1 MKTGIEIA
9 SNFTHLY
16 KNLDY
21 MKDHDNFDL
30 FKKITKK
37 SSPLF
42 VKGGDIIS
50 RNPFV
55 AGYHEIGIEE
65 LIRTYRDNGYNDFL
79 IDIGANIGLTTCFS
93 GKGFSNIFCF
103 EPNPQ
108 VFRILQ
114 TNVEITFGLDSKVVL
129 NNFGLGDSDAE
140 LELTIPKNNYGG
152 AYIKQGNTYS
162 NDILL
167 QKDNITDPSN
177 AYNYIGVSIKNAEEQ
192 LGNLF
197 AGIPIGS
204 KGVIKIDVE
213 GYEPYVLEA
222 IGKILPETNSYAI
235 IFENHN
241 LCTTIFEFQKF
252 FNRDIVLY
260 RLQHYPIRKFK
271 LLRII
276 KSYLGATGK
285 HTLEK
290 VDNNNNNCTG
300 QLLLVLDSTK

>member
-1 MKTGIEIA
+1 MEIA
-9 SNFTHLY
+9 NNYTYLY

-21 MKDHDNFDL
+21 MKDHDNFEL
-30 FKKITKK
+30 FKKITEK

-50 RNPFV
+50 RNPLV
-55 AGYHEIGIEE
+55 AGYHEIDTEE
-65 LIRTYRDNGYNDFL
+65 LIRTYRDNGFSDFL

-93 GKGFSNIFCF
+93 GKGFSKIFCF

-114 TNVEITFGLDSKVVL
+114 TNVEITFGLDNKIAL
-129 NNFGLGDSDAE
+129 YNFGLGDSDNE

-162 NDILL
+162 YDILL
-167 QKDNITDPSN
+167 KKDNITNPSN

-192 LGNLF
+192 FGQLF
-197 AGIPIGS
+197 SGIEIGS

-213 GYEPYVLEA
+213 GYEPHVLEA
-222 IGKILPETNSYAI
+222 IGKKLPENNSYAI
-235 IFENHN
+235 IFENHDP
-241 LCTTIFEFQKF
+241 CMTIFEFQKF
-252 FNRDIVLY
+252 FNRDIILY
-260 RLQHYPIRKFK
+260 RLKHFPIRKFK
-271 LLRII
+271 LLRKI
-276 KSYLGATGK
+276 KSYFGAKGK

-290 VDNNNNNCTG
+290 VDKKVCTG
-300 QLLLVLDSTK
+300 QLLLVLDSSK

>member
-9 SNFTHLY
+9 NNFTYLY

-30 FKKITKK
+30 FEKITKK

-50 RNPFV
+50 RNPLV
-55 AGYHEIGIEE
+55 AGYHEIDTEE
-65 LIRTYRDNGYNDFL
+65 LIRTYRGNGYSDFL

-114 TNVEITFGLDSKVVL
+114 TNVEITFGLDNKVVL
-129 NNFGLGDSDAE
+129 NNFGLGDSDTE

-177 AYNYIGVSIKNAEEQ
+177 AYDYIGVSIKNAEEQ
-192 LGNLF
+192 LGQLF
-197 AGIPIGS
+197 ADIPVGS

-222 IGKILPETNSYAI
+222 IGKALPENNSYAI
-235 IFENHN
+235 IFENHDPSM
-241 LCTTIFEFQKF
+241 TILEFQKF

-260 RLQHYPIRKFK
+260 RLHHYPIRKFK
-271 LLRII
+271 LLRKI

-290 VDNNNNNCTG
+290 VDKKDCTG
-300 QLLLVLDSTK
+300 QLLLVLDSST

>member
-1 MKTGIEIA
+1 MKSGTEIA
-9 SNFTHLY
+9 NNYTYLY

-21 MKDHDNFDL
+21 MRDHDNFDL
-30 FKKITKK
+30 FEKITKK

-50 RNPFV
+50 RNPLV
-55 AGYHEIGIEE
+55 AGYHEIDTEE
-65 LIRTYRDNGYNDFL
+65 LIRAYRDNGYSDFL

-93 GKGFSNIFCF
+93 GEGFNRIFCF

-114 TNVEITFGLDSKVVL
+114 TNVEITFGLDNKVTL
-129 NNFGLGDSDAE
+129 NNFGLGDTDAE
-140 LELTIPKNNYGG
+140 LELTIPKHNYGG

-162 NDILL
+162 DNILL

-177 AYNYIGVSIKNAEEQ
+177 AYDYIGVSIKNAEEQ
-192 LGNLF
+192 LDRLF
-197 AGIPIGS
+197 SNIPAGS

-213 GYEPYVLEA
+213 GYEPYILEA
-222 IGKILPETNSYAI
+222 IGKVLPEDNSYAI
-235 IFENHN
+235 IFENHDPN
-241 LCTTIFEFQKF
+241 MTIVEFQKF
-252 FNRDIVLY
+252 FNKDIVLY

-271 LLRII
+271 LLRKI
-276 KSYLGATGK
+276 KSYFGATGK

-290 VDNNNNNCTG
+290 VDKSDCAG
-300 QLLLVLDSTK
+300 QLLLVLDSSG

>member
-9 SNFTHLY
+9 NNFTYLY
-16 KNLDY
+16 KNIDY

-30 FKKITKK
+30 FNKITKK

-50 RNPFV
+50 RNPLI
-55 AGYHEIGIEE
+55 AGYHEIATEE
-65 LIRTYRDNGYNDFL
+65 LIRTYRDNGYSDFL

-114 TNVEITFGLDSKVVL
+114 TNVEITFGLDNKVIL
-129 NNFGLGDSDAE
+129 NNFGLGDSDTE

-162 NDILL
+162 NKILL

-177 AYNYIGVSIKNAEEQ
+177 AYSYIEVSIKNAEEQ
-192 LGNLF
+192 LLNLF
-197 AGIPIGS
+197 SSMPIGS
-204 KGVIKIDVE
+204 KGVIKIDIE

-222 IGKILPETNSYAI
+222 IGKILLENNSCAI
-235 IFENHN
+235 IFENWDPGMK
-241 LCTTIFEFQKF
+241 IFEFQKF

-260 RLQHYPIRKFK
+260 RLKHYPMRKFK
-271 LLRII
+271 LLRKI
-276 KSYLGATGK
+276 KSYFGATGK

-290 VDNNNNNCTG
+290 VDNNNCTG
-300 QLLLVLDSTK
+300 QLLLVLDSSK